1 MTKVVDR
8 KAQRIEEL
16 RLFIAQKTPEMKQ
29 LEAQKIA
36 VLQQLALYQK
46 ENRLEYFD
54 KPPNKGP
61 NPKQAQIIQA
71 FLDPAFKTFGFS
83 AGNRS
88 GKTTLAVI
96 LALSVMRGKYLWSEQ
111 SLLHLFPHKNPRKV
125 RYIGQGWHEHIQTV
139 IIPELEKW
147 WPKRYKV
154 EDHGNGIIT
163 KTFWKDVETKSTLQL
178 MCLHP
183 DQRIIMGNGYEKP
196 IKDIKL
202 GDEIICSEGITK
214 VKNIY
219 ESNCDVF
226 YKIRTFSGREITCS
240 ANHEIRT
247 KNGSYIKAH
256 RLTCNDVIDS
266 KVIPYKPGK
275 NKIEDWKLALTGILI
290 GDGYISGACAE
301 WTCFS
306 DKLLEWVKGLLPDDL
321 KISAISQRKQGGVYR
336 ITQIRKRN
344 YNPLIVWLK
353 NCNLWGT
360 NSYTKFIPEEIFEQT
375 PNKIGLFLSG
385 LFSTDGTFGGCQVTY
400 TSRSARLVD
409 DIKRLLRRIGVTAST
424 SSYYRESFFDGYD
437 CSGIVNICRFGGSE
451 NIRQFSRY
459 VQFIGKKMDWD
470 GFVKSMTQ
478 RKPVAKKDRIVK
490 ISLIEGGHCL
500 DLEVESMSHNY
511 FVDGILVHNS
521 NNQQPKEHESWEG
534 DLIVY
539 DEPPKR
545 EIYIA
550 NARGLVDRR
559 GREVFAATL
568 LDEPWIDHEII
579 KKVGVDGKPDR
590 SVFWIEGTTYDNVGY
605 GITQEGVDEFMSK
618 LTEDEI
624 QARIY
629 GVPAYKQ
636 GLVYLMFN
644 RKEHL
649 VPWFR
654 VPLDWMVDIAIDVHP
669 RERQAVTFMATDQRN
684 DRYVC
689 DEIWEYGDGTQLG
702 EMIVRKVHQN
712 DYRVNRVIIDPL
724 SKGDKNNPETV
735 FQKVANVLLRHD
747 MALGTAVKDLSAG
760 ILSVK
765 THLKGP
771 NNKASLFLMDNCQR
785 TLYEMEGYTWDSKTG
800 KPIDKDDHSM
810 ENLYRLCLLNTRY
823 VEPEDE
829 YDYSMAGVGDSGR
842 NKVTGY

>member
-178 MCLHP
+178 M
-183 DQRIIMGNGYEKP
+183 
-196 IKDIKL
+196 
-202 GDEIICSEGITK
+202 
-214 VKNIY
+214 
-219 ESNCDVF
+219 
-226 YKIRTFSGREITCS
+226 
-240 ANHEIRT
+240 
-247 KNGSYIKAH
+247 
-256 RLTCNDVIDS
+256 
-266 KVIPYKPGK
+266 
-275 NKIEDWKLALTGILI
+275 
-290 GDGYISGACAE
+290 
-301 WTCFS
+301 
-306 DKLLEWVKGLLPDDL
+306 
-321 KISAISQRKQGGVYR
+321 
-336 ITQIRKRN
+336 
-344 YNPLIVWLK
+344 
-353 NCNLWGT
+353 
-360 NSYTKFIPEEIFEQT
+360 
-375 PNKIGLFLSG
+375 
-385 LFSTDGTFGGCQVTY
+385 
-400 TSRSARLVD
+400 
-409 DIKRLLRRIGVTAST
+409 
-424 SSYYRESFFDGYD
+424 
-437 CSGIVNICRFGGSE
+437 
-451 NIRQFSRY
+451 
-459 VQFIGKKMDWD
+459 
-470 GFVKSMTQ
+470 
-478 RKPVAKKDRIVK
+478 
-490 ISLIEGGHCL
+490 
-500 DLEVESMSHNY
+500 
-511 FVDGILVHNS
+511 S